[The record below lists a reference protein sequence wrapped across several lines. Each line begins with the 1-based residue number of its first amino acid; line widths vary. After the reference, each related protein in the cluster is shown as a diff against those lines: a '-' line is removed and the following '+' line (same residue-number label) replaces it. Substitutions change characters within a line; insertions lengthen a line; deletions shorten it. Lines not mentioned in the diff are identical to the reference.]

1 MDRMIFTALNG
12 LANLRNAQSV
22 SAQNLSNQN
31 VPGFRR
37 DLAGGGNTMFLT
49 ELNSLTERAFQ
60 TDSADRQRFSTA
72 SGFMDQTG
80 EPMDVAIDNE
90 GYFYIGSPDGKPS
103 LSRRGDM
110 RVDASGLLTDGAG
123 HPMLSTAQTPITLP
137 PFQSIQIDDVG
148 QIIIEPMGARPGETT
163 VAGVLATLK
172 PAADTKLAKSGDG
185 NIRLPDGTVPPPNQ
199 GAKVVQ
205 GVLERSNVNTT
216 EELIAS
222 IELQRSFEVNLRLI
236 TAARD
241 MDEAGASLMRMP
253 EG

>member
-12 LANLRNAQSV
+12 LGNLRDAQSV

-37 DLAGGGNTMFLT
+37 DLVNAGPTKFLT
-49 ELNSLTERAFQ
+49 ELNSLTGRAFQ
-60 TDSADRQRFSTA
+60 TDTESHRFSNA
-72 SGFMDQTG
+72 AGFMDQTG
-80 EPMDVAIDNE
+80 EMMDVAIEDD
-90 GYFYIGSPDGKPS
+90 GYFYIETPGGTPA

-110 RVDASGLLTDGAG
+110 RVDATGLLTDGAG
-123 HPMLSTAQTPITLP
+123 NPMLDSAQAQIVIP
-137 PFQSIQIDDVG
+137 PFQSMTIDDVG
-148 QIIIEPMGARPGETT
+148 QIVIEPMGGAAGETE
-163 VAGVLATLK
+163 VVGVLATVK
-172 PAADTKLAKSGDG
+172 PDAGTTLQKSDDG
-185 NIRLPDGTVPPPNQ
+185 HIRLPDGKVPVPNQ
-199 GAKVVQ
+199 GARVVQ

>member
-12 LANLRNAQSV
+12 LGNLRDAQSV

-37 DLAGGGNTMFLT
+37 DLTTSGTTKFLT
-49 ELNSLTERAFQ
+49 ELNSLSGRAFQ
-60 TDSADRQRFSTA
+60 SDAAGQRFSSA
-72 SGFMDQTG
+72 AGFMDQTG
-80 EPMDVAIDNE
+80 EQMDVAIEDE
-90 GYFYIGSPDGKPS
+90 GYFYIQSPGGTPA

-123 HPMLSTAQTPITLP
+123 NPMLDTAQAQIVVP
-137 PFQSIQIDDVG
+137 PFQSMTIDDVG
-148 QIIIEPMGARPGETT
+148 QIVIQPMGAPEGETE
-163 VAGVLATLK
+163 VVGVLGTVK
-172 PAADTKLAKSGDG
+172 PAAGAVLEKSEDG
-185 NIRLPDGTVPPPNQ
+185 FIRQPDGKVPAPNQ
-199 GAKVVQ
+199 GARVVQ

-241 MDEAGASLMRMP
+241 MDEAGAALMKMP

>member
-12 LANLRNAQSV
+12 LGNLRDMQSV

-37 DLAGGGNTMFLT
+37 DLTTSGTTKFLS
-49 ELNSLTERAFQ
+49 ELNSLSGRAFQ
-60 TDSADRQRFSTA
+60 TDAGGQRFSTDA
-72 SGFMDQTG
+72 GFMDQTG
-80 EPMDVAIDNE
+80 EEMDVAIEDE
-90 GYFYIGSPDGKPS
+90 GYFYIKTPAGTSA

-110 RVDASGLLTDGAG
+110 RVDATGLLTDGAG
-123 HPMLSTAQTPITLP
+123 NPMLDTAQAQIVVP
-137 PFQSIQIDDVG
+137 PFQQMTIDDVG
-148 QIIIEPMGARPGETT
+148 QIIIQPMGAAAGETE
-163 VAGVLATLK
+163 VVGVLGTVK
-172 PAADTKLAKSGDG
+172 PAAGTVLEKSADG
-185 NIRLPDGTVPPPNQ
+185 FIRQPDGKVPPSNQ
-199 GAKVVQ
+199 GATVLQ

-241 MDEAGASLMRMP
+241 MDEAGASLMKMP